1 MSSSSLF
8 TFSRALCR
16 SLPPSFAASALRA
29 NPTLQ
34 ISQSIAES
42 QHAAYVT
49 ALKSVLSSSSSS
61 SSSSPTI
68 ILPFEEGCPDSVFI
82 EDTCVV
88 IGKTALITRP
98 GHKSRRSEVTAVKS
112 FFEKELGYTVVQVQ
126 APALIDGGD
135 VLYTGREIFIGL
147 SRRTNALGAQAVSN
161 AFPGVK
167 VTTIPL
173 QNLMSKEHVNRSERE
188 KRDGRRV
195 GGGGG
200 GGGEGGGATSVLHL
214 KSLATVIGP
223 DTVAVVDSELGRAAA
238 FFMQDSSGVPRSA
251 RRAGQRLSFVTLPDA
266 EAANVIYANGSI
278 ICRPMKDF
286 PNSFEAISAFAQA
299 AELRVIE
306 VDTSELAKADGALTC
321 CSVLLQ

>member
-1 MSSSSLF
+1 
-8 TFSRALCR
+8 
-16 SLPPSFAASALRA
+16 
-29 NPTLQ
+29 
-34 ISQSIAES
+34 
-42 QHAAYVT
+42 
-49 ALKSVLSSSSSS
+49 
-61 SSSSPTI
+61 
-68 ILPFEEGCPDSVFI
+68 
-82 EDTCVV
+82 V

-112 FFEKELGYTVVQVQ
+112 FFEKEIGYTVVQVQ
-126 APALIDGGD
+126 EPALIDGGD
-135 VLYTGREIFIGL
+135 VLFTGREIFIGL

-188 KRDGRRV
+188 KREGQRV
-195 GGGGG
+195 GGGG
-200 GGGEGGGATSVLHL
+200 GGGATSVLHL

-238 FFMQDSSGVPRSA
+238 FFMQDSSGVPKAA

-266 EAANVIYANGSI
+266 EAANVVYANGSI

-286 PNSFEAISAFAQA
+286 PKSFDAISAFAEA

>member
-1 MSSSSLF
+1 MATTSLV
-8 TFSRALCR
+8 TFSRALVR
-16 SLPPSFAASALRA
+16 SLPPSFAASAIRA
-29 NPTLQ
+29 NPALQ
-34 ISQSIAES
+34 ISQSIAEL
-42 QHAAYVT
+42 QHKAYVT
-49 ALKSVLSSSSSS
+49 ALSDVLKSAAI
-61 SSSSPTI
+61 T
-68 ILPFEEGCPDSVFI
+68 LPFEEGCPDSVFI

-98 GHKSRRSEVTAVKS
+98 GHKSRRNEVTAVKS

-135 VLYTGREIFIGL
+135 VLYTGREIFVGL
-147 SRRTNALGAQAVSN
+147 SRRTNALGAEAVSN

-173 QNLMSKEHVNRSERE
+173 NSLVSKEHINRSIRE
-188 KRDGRRV
+188 SKENLGGLGGSGGV
-195 GGGGG
+195 GSGGI
-200 GGGEGGGATSVLHL
+200 TSVLHL

-238 FFMQDSSGVPRSA
+238 FFMQDSSGVPRAA
-251 RRAGQRLSFVTLPDA
+251 RRSGQRLSFVTLPDA
-266 EAANVIYANGSI
+266 EAANVIYLNGTI
-278 ICRPMKDF
+278 LCRPEKDF
-286 PNSFEAISAFAQA
+286 PRSFDAISAFAEA
-299 AELRVIE
+299 AELKVVE